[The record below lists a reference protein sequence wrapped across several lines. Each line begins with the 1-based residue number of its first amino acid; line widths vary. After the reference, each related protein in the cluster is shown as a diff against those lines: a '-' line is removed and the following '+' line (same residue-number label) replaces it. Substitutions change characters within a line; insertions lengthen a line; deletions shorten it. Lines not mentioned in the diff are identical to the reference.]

1 MVTKTEQV
9 DQIEHA
15 PVSIA
20 ADTLDERVLGRPSKT
35 QMLPIVG
42 WKVHEPI
49 LGAII
54 LPLKLVRFPIVL
66 WGALQ
71 FTFTCSCFLT
81 LNLTQS
87 QALAVA
93 PYNFTPAEIGYTNL
107 ALFVGTCFSLATA
120 GPFSDWVS
128 QRATVRNNGIREP
141 EMRLPALLPF
151 ALCNLVGCVVA
162 SLGFQYGW
170 PWEAVIVVG
179 FGFVGIQVAAI
190 SGISINYVVRPTLC
204 RSCIFTSLTVPLDR
218 LLQTGCRRISRM
230 CNRVQE
236 CVGLWYGQ
244 VPQQLDCRGRIY
256 PSPHD
261 HRGFE
266 LRLHVPGCCPSV
278 FLWQE
283 A

>member
-1 MVTKTEQV
+1 MTAEDYGWQSFWWLSTAFSTFTNLWILLFLPETKWDRRAIVTPLSDPAATGYIGELPSKDDTMVTKTEQV

-15 PVSIA
+15 PVSVA

-71 FTFTCSCFLT
+71 FTFACSCFLM

-93 PYNFTPAEIGYTNL
+93 PYNFTPAEVGYTNL

-190 SGISINYVVRPTLC
+190 SGISINYVVRSTLC
-204 RSCIFTSLTVPLDR
+204 RSCIFTSLTVSLD
-218 LLQTGCRRISRM
+218 
-230 CNRVQE
+230 
-236 CVGLWYGQ
+236 
-244 VPQQLDCRGRIY
+244 
-256 PSPHD
+256 
-261 HRGFE
+261 
-266 LRLHVPGCCPSV
+266 
-278 FLWQE
+278 
-283 A
+283 